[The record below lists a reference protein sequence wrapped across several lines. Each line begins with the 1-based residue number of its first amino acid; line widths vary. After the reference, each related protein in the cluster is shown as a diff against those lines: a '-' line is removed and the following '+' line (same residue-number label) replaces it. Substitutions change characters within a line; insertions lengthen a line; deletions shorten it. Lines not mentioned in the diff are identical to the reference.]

1 MFYLRQ
7 FSVIDMRQVHD
18 IKMSAITKRGLQRV
32 IDYIYEKQV
41 GLKPRAKSFI
51 EQMHSWQNTLVNF
64 RRNK

>member
-1 MFYLRQ
+1 
-7 FSVIDMRQVHD
+7 
-18 IKMSAITKRGLQRV
+18 
-32 IDYIYEKQV
+32 IYEKQV